1 MGALLEKTEN
11 QLKPAKTSSF
21 FLTMRSNTNALLIK
35 VVIHWQKY

>member
-21 FLTMRSNTNALLIK
+21 FSHYEIKYKCFTNQGRDPLAE
-35 VVIHWQKY
+35 V